1 MEEGGKGRTR
11 LDLSYF
17 FKKIK
22 YLMSGKTLGRESP
35 GVQPPGPGTGWTVGC
50 HSRGPGNPSFALTPW
65 CGPLDLV
72 GGWQYFRPLPFAQ
85 EALGWLWLLVWPVG
99 PGERQWPGE
108 GGGCWGASRVVG
120 QPFPGGCSGRTRSHL
135 LFWLQSL
142 FAQLLG
148 GTLGF
153 WHSPHFP
160 SQTLNPV
167 LFPQPNAVGLWQKR
181 H

>member
-1 MEEGGKGRTR
+1 MALAPCVAGRAW
-11 LDLSYF
+11 
-17 FKKIK
+17 
-22 YLMSGKTLGRESP
+22 G
-35 GVQPPGPGTGWTVGC
+35 
-50 HSRGPGNPSFALTPW
+50 
-65 CGPLDLV
+65 
-72 GGWQYFRPLPFAQ
+72 
-85 EALGWLWLLVWPVG
+85 EAVAWG
-99 PGERQWPGE
+99 